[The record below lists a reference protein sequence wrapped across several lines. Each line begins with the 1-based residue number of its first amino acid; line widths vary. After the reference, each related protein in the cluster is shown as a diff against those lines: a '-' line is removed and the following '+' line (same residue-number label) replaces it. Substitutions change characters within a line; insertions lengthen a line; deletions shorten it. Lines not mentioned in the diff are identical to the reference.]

1 MILFSL
7 SGFSQSK
14 IKPSQI
20 SNATKQ
26 SFKEVLDINKLET
39 SLDSTNTV
47 LSTKIDSSGI
57 SSSLDEFYNKT
68 QSNTRFINE
77 DGDTITGTIL
87 VPTPAT
93 GTNTTQVA
101 NTAFVNQNTGIIQ
114 FQDNIIKT
122 VQGTTSET
130 LVGTYTIKGG
140 SIGANGSLDIFWNPH
155 INAAGN
161 SCTFRLYANGLL
173 IATATLNTNN
183 YAPLYTWIINT
194 GATNSQKLGS
204 STTISGSQW
213 NANTAGLTQLTID
226 TMQNITITATIQPSA
241 TTPNIG
247 YIDRIR
253 AITYYSK

>member
-1 MILFSL
+1 MKRGLLFFIVMALSL
-7 SGFSQSK
+7 
-14 IKPSQI
+14 
-20 SNATKQ
+20 A
-26 SFKEVLDINKLET
+26 
-39 SLDSTNTV
+39 SLAQDW
-47 LSTKIDSSGI
+47 TKIIVGPDKPNKTELQSLKGVTGNLQTQLNGKLDVGSGI
-57 SSSLDEFYNKT
+57 
-68 QSNTRFINE
+68 
-77 DGDTITGTIL
+77 
-87 VPTPAT
+87 
-93 GTNTTQVA
+93 VA
-101 NTAFVNQNTGIIQ
+101 DDVFAKIDNTGIIQ

-155 INAAGN
+155 INATGN
-161 SCTFRLYANGLL
+161 ACTFRLYANGLL

-213 NANTAGLTQLTID
+213 SANTVGLTQLTID